1 MFPAE
6 PTVVIRIGKIK
17 VELPTR
23 SVATQHTVGEI
34 PMKILPWLLAIVV
47 AGSTVSLSLAQGFP
61 SFGLGL
67 LARPVE
73 PWTGECL
80 GKPAYR
86 ESWNALFR
94 GEKNVDVWL
103 THCAKVPGPRNTP
116 TETVYLGGIPY
127 LADYV
132 FKVHDCGANFFIVLY
147 TPNGA
152 KAWGLLRKDY
162 ENGRFFGKPD
172 DKKKHALRAMAK
184 CQWETVRFVCK

>member
-1 MFPAE
+1 M
-6 PTVVIRIGKIK
+6 R
-17 VELPTR
+17 
-23 SVATQHTVGEI
+23 
-34 PMKILPWLLAIVV
+34 ILPWLLTIVLT
-47 AGSTVSLSLAQGFP
+47 GSTVSLSLAHGFP
-61 SFGLGL
+61 SLDLSL
-67 LARPVE
+67 LARRVE

-116 TETVYLGGIPY
+116 RGTVYLGGIPY

-132 FKVHDCGANFFIVLY
+132 CKVHDCGANLFIILY

-152 KAWGLLRKDY
+152 KAWGLLWKDHTN
-162 ENGRFFGKPD
+162 ERFFGKPD
-172 DKKKHALRAMAK
+172 DEKKHALRALLK
-184 CQWETVRFVCK
+184 CSETGHLVCK